1 MPHASSTPAEA
12 VEQYRGRTVRLLSC
26 VTSAHTTVSG
36 YHASDLPHRLLLADG
51 DVVRLRTKPRLTLDV
66 TEQYRVHEDA
76 DGWHVE
82 IVGYLYGIEYE
93 GRELVSY
100 HWHPSGNSPITRP
113 HMHVGANIQVGDR
126 WLGKVHLP
134 TGAVGLEQVVAL
146 AIVELGVEPLRDD
159 WERLIDEAADR

>member
-1 MPHASSTPAEA
+1 MS
-12 VEQYRGRTVRLLSC
+12 RF
-26 VTSAHTTVSG
+26 
-36 YHASDLPHRLLLADG
+36 
-51 DVVRLRTKPRLTLDV
+51 
-66 TEQYRVHEDA
+66 
-76 DGWHVE
+76 
-82 IVGYLYGIEYE
+82 VGYLYAIGYE

-113 HMHVGANIQVGDR
+113 HMHVGADVQVGDR

-159 WERLIDEAADR
+159 WERLIRRGRRPLTLAWHAQPRQWGAERLPPLRAIRWRLQRAASARTRTWRPLQSEPTDDEAAP